1 MSERQAFTEAWK
13 NPIITGAHYWH
24 LFGCFFFSTFTLASL
39 KEKMQAKLDQ
49 LSGYGNSV
57 YYY

>member
-1 MSERQAFTEAWK
+1 VSERQAFTEAWEESH
-13 NPIITGAHYWH
+13 NYWGALLAFVW
-24 LFGCFFFSTFTLASL
+24 LFLFFTFTLASL

-49 LSGYGNSV
+49 LSGCGNSV